1 MKFQGYYLRF
11 EVTID
16 FYDRVICLA
25 NRVERTF
32 HVTFEKLLLLPRCWV
47 PGQVRV
53 ADKFEGYRS
62 PDIYDALVGF
72 CSLVFTGGNKYTRVY
87 LSKLENTSS
96 VSSTPE
102 FHIWLYK
109 APCVFSGEWWT
120 LFDPSRLSNLFL
132 LFLLEVNHSYRLD
145 LFPLLNFNVSAWN
158 FEISNSSRS

>member
-102 FHIWLYK
+102 FHGCIRLRVYFQGNDGH
-109 APCVFSGEWWT
+109 FSILQGCRT
-120 LFDPSRLSNLFL
+120 SFSF
-132 LFLLEVNHSYRLD
+132 F
-145 LFPLLNFNVSAWN
+145 
-158 FEISNSSRS
+158 SSRSIIHIASIYSLAFKLQRIGVKF